1 MFGEP
6 SPHDP
11 PTLVLC
17 PGARY
22 PPSGLP
28 PWEQPRL
35 CLPGALF
42 KNAIV
47 AGPETSALPLPTW
60 RLWEGRLCPPGL
72 TDAFPGQ
79 ECAPGASAQDRREL
93 PGRFVLRQTGGW
105 AQGLAGP
112 GAVRGWDRMSHAQG
126 GPSACLHGFIMHGRS
141 SEKVQDEGPPS
152 KASPKCSHQTSVCSL
167 LEAESRTQG
176 AGFGT
181 GQQCVPHSLS
191 PGLVFCSRINSDASS
206 LRGSILTPWIHSS
219 GLDSLPRESARR

>member
-60 RLWEGRLCPPGL
+60 RLWEGRLCPSGL

-112 GAVRGWDRMSHAQG
+112 GAVRGWDRVSHAQG
-126 GPSACLHGFIMHGRS
+126 GPSACLHGFIMHGRPPR
-141 SEKVQDEGPPS
+141 KCRMRGLHLKLPPS
-152 KASPKCSHQTSVCSL
+152 VPIKQASVLCWKQSLEHRVLGLALDSNVSL
-167 LEAESRTQG
+167 LPCPQG
-176 AGFGT
+176 WYSAA
-181 GQQCVPHSLS
+181 
-191 PGLVFCSRINSDASS
+191 AS
-206 LRGSILTPWIHSS
+206 TVM
-219 GLDSLPRESARR
+219 LPV